1 MTGFGQLK
9 PRNSEEVIFS
19 DMNFFCQYFFSAPYA
34 KVYRINV
41 IVRELMTCISDRVV
55 NICPLV
61 QLREGGKGGIPS
73 PPPQLNKFF
82 F

>member
-1 MTGFGQLK
+1 MC
-9 PRNSEEVIFS
+9 E
-19 DMNFFCQYFFSAPYA
+19 YFFSAPYA

-41 IVRELMTCISDRVV
+41 IVRELMTRISDRVV

-61 QLREGGKGGIPS
+61 QLREEGEREDYP
-73 PPPQLNKFF
+73 PLPPQLNKFF

>member
-19 DMNFFCQYFFSAPYA
+19 DMNFFFCEYFFSAPYA

-61 QLREGGKGGIPS
+61 QLREGGKGRNTLPPS
-73 PPPQLNKFF
+73 SAK
-82 F
+82 